1 MLRGCGAMVFLDRKA
16 CIAAPNPV
24 RNPNRGP
31 AIALAVVK
39 PFDTS
44 QPGGNGRRRPEA
56 TQP

>member
-1 MLRGCGAMVFLDRKA
+1 MVFLDRKA